1 MKIKSSLLRPF
12 KLLNPE
18 LWTFSKSIKKQIPII
33 YKPSSTDYITQLCQ
47 KSLTFAVTPKKQN
60 SIYNLKNI
68 KIVATT
74 MLYLSALICFHI
86 QSKSLFTVMLKKH
99 HTPQILWF
107 HGLSEVL
114 YFSLDSKTTVS
125 TCKETIILINI
136 NSHIFIQFGNR
147 TYWELTLSA
156 I

>member
-33 YKPSSTDYITQLCQ
+33 YKSSSTDYITQLCQ

-74 MLYLSALICFHI
+74 MLYLSALICFRIHPKRSLQSCLKSTTSRKSFDFKGFQRCSVFPLTVKLRSRRDRYVGTYQLLQKLLIHNHI
-86 QSKSLFTVMLKKH
+86 
-99 HTPQILWF
+99 
-107 HGLSEVL
+107 
-114 YFSLDSKTTVS
+114 
-125 TCKETIILINI
+125 
-136 NSHIFIQFGNR
+136 
-147 TYWELTLSA
+147 
-156 I
+156 

>member
-33 YKPSSTDYITQLCQ
+33 YKSSSTDYITQLWQ

-68 KIVATT
+68 KTVFST
-74 MLYLSALICFHI
+74 MLYLPPLICSYI
-86 QSKSLFTVMLKKH
+86 QHKSCFTVMFKKH
-99 HTPQILWF
+99 HTPQIL
-107 HGLSEVL
+107 
-114 YFSLDSKTTVS
+114 
-125 TCKETIILINI
+125 
-136 NSHIFIQFGNR
+136 
-147 TYWELTLSA
+147 
-156 I
+156 